1 MSENTVGCQSHS
13 TRERKVVKRA
23 KGLFHIL
30 FLGNEVTPIKIPIL
44 KCLLQSPQQVAFY
57 DQDLDSEPPSLADF
71 FAENEG
77 HSKLE
82 MCMINIFGNIF
93 GGFFSRSHIVQK

>member
-1 MSENTVGCQSHS
+1 MS
-13 TRERKVVKRA
+13 
-23 KGLFHIL
+23 
-30 FLGNEVTPIKIPIL
+30 
-44 KCLLQSPQQVAFY
+44 LLQSPQQVAFY
-57 DQDLDSEPPSLADF
+57 DQDLDSEPHSLADF

-93 GGFFSRSHIVQK
+93 GGGFFFS

>member
-1 MSENTVGCQSHS
+1 ML
-13 TRERKVVKRA
+13 
-23 KGLFHIL
+23 KGYCTIL
-30 FLGNEVTPIKIPIL
+30 FLGNEVTTIKIPIL
-44 KCLLQSPQQVAFY
+44 KMSSPPQQVAFY